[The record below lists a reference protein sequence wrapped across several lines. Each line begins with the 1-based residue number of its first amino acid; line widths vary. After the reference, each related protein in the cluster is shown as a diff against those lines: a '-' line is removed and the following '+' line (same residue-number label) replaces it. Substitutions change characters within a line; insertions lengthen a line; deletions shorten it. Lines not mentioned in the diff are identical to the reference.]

1 MLQNFAVFFI
11 YCHFMSNYCKKVSK
25 TIDFCKNMLYI
36 KSPPEKV

>member
-1 MLQNFAVFFI
+1 
-11 YCHFMSNYCKKVSK
+11 MSNYCKKVSK